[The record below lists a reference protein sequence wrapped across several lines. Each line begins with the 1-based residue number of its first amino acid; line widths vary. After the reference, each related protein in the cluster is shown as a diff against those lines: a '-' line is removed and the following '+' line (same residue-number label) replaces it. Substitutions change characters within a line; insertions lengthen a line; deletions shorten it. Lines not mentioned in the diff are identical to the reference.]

1 MFFIVEKINV
11 FFKFFERYELLQ
23 WVGFFIKEMQKHK
36 IDIQRE
42 ILDDF
47 LNLSYVVKTMTNLDS
62 KPHRKNNSFELPE
75 SQSKKKTMVYKK
87 ENDWVLNKEEELKNV
102 QNIWEKFKSLNVN
115 AESFIP
121 TSLKNKSMKFESES
135 FVPKK

>member
-1 MFFIVEKINV
+1 M
-11 FFKFFERYELLQ
+11 Q
-23 WVGFFIKEMQKHK
+23 WVGFFIKEMQKNK

-121 TSLKNKSMKFESES
+121 NALKNKPMKLESES